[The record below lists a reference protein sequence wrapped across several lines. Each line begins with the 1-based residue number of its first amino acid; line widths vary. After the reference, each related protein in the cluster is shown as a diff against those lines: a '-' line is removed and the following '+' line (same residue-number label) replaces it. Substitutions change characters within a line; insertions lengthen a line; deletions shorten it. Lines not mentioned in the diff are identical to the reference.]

1 MSLRMR
7 MRMKE
12 RGERIDDRKGGIER
26 EREREV
32 ESRIDDREEAIKLG
46 EIVMQRRL

>member
-1 MSLRMR
+1 MR
-7 MRMKE
+7 E

-26 EREREV
+26 EREMEREV

-46 EIVMQRRL
+46 EEVMQRRL